1 MATLE
6 SLENGINEIKSKMV
20 TKEDINLYIE
30 NKYNAMKKEDEKSL
44 YTRIG
49 IFMTFISFVV
59 GILFKFIK

>member
-20 TKEDINLYIE
+20 TKGDINLYIE